1 MKPVIIDESLCIGCG
16 KCVKDCV
23 GEKLGLV
30 GGKAQ
35 FLYQRC
41 IECGHCYAICPVGAI
56 KMRAM
61 PNMKEEK
68 PFDIS
73 HFDSDDFLKA
83 LQSRRSIR
91 FFGGEAVTDE
101 HIDKLILAGS
111 YCPTATNAQDISYIV
126 LRGNAINKAEARAVE
141 LFRKAQKFASPFTDY
156 IKNMTI
162 DNSFFFKGAS
172 AVILVQSGSKTN
184 GLLASSYIE
193 LMANNLGLGVLYSGF
208 FVAAT
213 KFDKKLSAMLGLEK
227 GKSLVSCLVIGNHDI
242 SYERIPPRKSPDVKV
257 IADLF

>member
-16 KCVKDCV
+16 KCVEDCV
-23 GEKLGLV
+23 GEKLKV
-30 GGKAQ
+30 VDGKAQ

-41 IECGHCYAICPVGAI
+41 IECGHCYAICPVGAV
-56 KMRAM
+56 KMASDPDM
-61 PNMKEEK
+61 SGEK
-68 PFDIS
+68 PYDLS
-73 HFDSDDFLKA
+73 DFDSDDFLRA
-83 LQSRRSIR
+83 LKSRRSIR
-91 FFGGEAVTDE
+91 RFNDTPVTDE
-101 HIDKLILAGS
+101 EIEKLLLAGS

-126 LRGNAINKAEARAVE
+126 LRGKAIEKAEARAVD
-141 LFRKAQKFASPFTDY
+141 LFRKAQKIASPFTDY

-162 DNSFFFKGAS
+162 DDSFFFKGAS
-172 AVILVQSGSKTN
+172 AVILVQSGNKTN

-213 KFDKKLSAMLGLEK
+213 KFDKKLAAMLGPEK
-227 GKSLVSCLVIGNHDI
+227 GKSLVSCLVIGNHDLT
-242 SYERIPPRKSPDVKV
+242 YERIPPRREPEVKV